1 MAIPQIPYTLL
12 QTMIVPA
19 LASFIIFFT
28 GRKIGR
34 KAALIANA
42 ALLYT
47 TALLLLAAIRVS
59 RGEIIVE
66 EYLWVPQ
73 VILAGTGLRVP
84 FGLLADGLSIPVA
97 LIIGIITTAL
107 SFYSLHY
114 VEHRAEVLYG
124 EGGKEVE
131 LRYYNRFFWLF
142 LLFPIGFMGICF
154 STNLIL
160 IYLFIELLVVPLY
173 FIMGFLGYIER
184 FRVAMMCFLWG
195 VVGGMFILFGSLLV
209 YTQIGTFDVSQ
220 LGLLEG
226 NPFVRWIAIL
236 FILGAFTKMAIF
248 PLHVWMPSVHA
259 EHPTCIAGLLAVY
272 ANIGAYVLVRVLIL
286 PLHNDPNF
294 LWFGIPVMAGALLTM
309 VYGSLLTLAQTDVKR
324 FAACSTISQI
334 SYSVLGLFALNVY
347 SVEGGMFY
355 FMSHILGKAI
365 LFSTAGILVYITG
378 IRDMNKMGG
387 LASKMPITALLWVC
401 GALILSALPPMSGF
415 AAEWV
420 LFTGIFAFGVGN
432 SPVGLT
438 IAILGITAVLL
449 TIVYTFAA
457 AKKIFFGPISP
468 ELANNPNIRDPPL
481 TMSMPLL
488 ILAVIS
494 IILGVFPKPLLDL
507 LHTVLYVLI

>member
-1 MAIPQIPYTLL
+1 ML
-12 QTMIVPA
+12 VPA
-19 LASFIIFFT
+19 LASGLIFLT
-28 GRKIGR
+28 GRKLGR
-34 KAALIANA
+34 KAAVIANV

-47 TALLLLAAIRVS
+47 TALLFIAAVRVS

-66 EYLWVPQ
+66 EYAWVPE
-73 VILAGTGLRVP
+73 IMLRGTGLRVP

-97 LIIGIITTAL
+97 LIINIICTAL

-124 EGGKEVE
+124 EGGKKVE
-131 LRYYNRFFWLF
+131 LLYYNRFFWLY
-142 LLFPIGFMGICF
+142 LLFPIGFMGICL

-160 IYLFIELLVVPLY
+160 IYLFIELLVIPLY

-184 FRVAMMCFLWG
+184 FKVALMCFLWG
-195 VVGGMFILFGSLLV
+195 VVGGMFVLFGSLLV
-209 YTQIGTFDVSQ
+209 YTQIGTFEVAK

-226 NPFVRWIAIL
+226 NPFVRWIALLI
-236 FILGAFTKMAIF
+236 ILGLFTKMAIF
-248 PLHVWMPSVHA
+248 PLHVWMPWVHA

-272 ANIGAYVLVRVLIL
+272 ANIGAYVIVRVLIL

-294 LWFGIPVMAGALLTM
+294 LWFGMPIMAGALLTM

-334 SYSVLGLFALNVY
+334 SYSVLGLFALTMY

-378 IRDMNKMGG
+378 TRDMNKMGG
-387 LASKMPITALLWVC
+387 LASKMPITALLWIF
-401 GALILSALPPMSGF
+401 GALILSALPPLSGL
-415 AAEWV
+415 AADWV
-420 LFTGIFAFGVGN
+420 LFTGVFTFGVGAM
-432 SPVGLT
+432 PLGL
-438 IAILGITAVLL
+438 ILAILSISAVLL

-457 AKKIFFGPISP
+457 AKKIFFGPLKP
-468 ELANNPNIRDPPL
+468 DLANDAKIKDPPL
-481 TMSMPLL
+481 TMSLPLL

-494 IILGVFPKPLLDL
+494 IILGLYPRPLIEL
-507 LHTVLYVLI
+507 LHSVLAILL